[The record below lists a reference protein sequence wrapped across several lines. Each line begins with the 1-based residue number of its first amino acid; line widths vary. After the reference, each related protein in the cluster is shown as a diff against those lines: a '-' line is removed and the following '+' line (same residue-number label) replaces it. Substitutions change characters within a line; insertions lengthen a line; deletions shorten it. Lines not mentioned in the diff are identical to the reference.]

1 MLWVFEFLGDI
12 MGDIIGE
19 SIGSLGGS
27 MAGDLASRARGPVGS
42 DAVVSLPTGEVPD
55 AGAAHAQPA
64 GRRAAAPTPARAES
78 SERSAPDLGDML
90 ATLRRAVR
98 AAQAALGQGAG
109 GSASPAEATS
119 VDAAGRA
126 LVEAASAV
134 VAFLKRRSA
143 RAGGL
148 AQQRLQNLM
157 TALRRFTEE
166 AEGLAQKS
174 AFEQQ
179 RLVAAALR
187 LCTWAE
193 LELGPGTAR
202 SKPSLSAAPG
212 ATAGRRAEPV
222 PGPTPAQVKTVGS
235 TSEHPAI
242 TTAMIPVGVAAAD
255 PAQRG
260 EADSLSRPVLGLP
273 GVGERTAERLAT
285 RGLLRVLDVLYFLP
299 RRWEDLRSVL
309 PVGAL
314 QPGVV
319 QSTVVIVERSR
330 IVPSRRRFLD
340 VMARGVDGTPL
351 SLRWFYFNGGMLRR
365 LQPGQR
371 LRIAGSPQP
380 WKGVLQIVHPEV
392 DYLETEDLA
401 TGDGG
406 SAAPVG
412 RVRTRYPEIEGV
424 PPRTLER
431 LCRHVCERFSDA
443 VPDGLPEA
451 LRQKLSLPHLSQ
463 ALRSLHLVDGAVGDD
478 AGPPPELLDQLN
490 QGMAPAQ
497 RRLIFEELF
506 FLQLGLIERRK
517 NVRAEV
523 SAPCLSDEHSLD
535 PLRQVLPFVPTRA
548 QERAIR
554 EIAADLARPLPM
566 QRLVHG
572 DVGSGKTLVAY
583 AACELVMAAGRQAAI
598 MAPTEILAEQH
609 ARTLGAWARA
619 TGRRLAL
626 LTATTPKTARKST
639 LALLQAGRYDDVW
652 GQAERGGERLDRE
665 TILAL
670 LAAGYL
676 HIVVGTHA
684 LIADRVEFADLGLV
698 VIDEQHRFGVAQ
710 RARLRRKGR
719 TPHLLVMTATPIP
732 RTLALTLYGD
742 LDITQLDELP
752 PGRTPPVTRVLSGA
766 GGLSRALLAVRR
778 AVATERQAY
787 WVCPLIEESEKI
799 DFQSVT
805 ARHASLQAA
814 LPELRIGLVHGRL
827 LSNERDEI
835 MDRFRA
841 GELHVLCATTVIE
854 VGVDVPNASLMV
866 IEGADRFG
874 LAQLHQLRGRIGRGS
889 GASACLLLHDTPA
902 ELPAEG
908 TAQTELPRS
917 GASDDS
923 LLGGS
928 PAKASRTRR
937 ARPTAAAVASPAAS
951 PEDSPLQAPAGDA
964 PATSGAGGSQ
974 GRLAVLAQSSNG
986 FHIAEADL
994 RMRGPGEVLGTR
1006 QAGLPPLRYADLLRD
1021 IDLLQIARR
1030 EAAALLRRDPELEL
1044 PEHAA
1049 TRRLLRERW
1058 ALAEEKLSTLE

>member
-463 ALRSLHLVDGAVGDD
+463 AL
-478 AGPPPELLDQLN
+478 
-490 QGMAPAQ
+490 
-497 RRLIFEELF
+497 
-506 FLQLGLIERRK
+506 
-517 NVRAEV
+517 
-523 SAPCLSDEHSLD
+523 
-535 PLRQVLPFVPTRA
+535 
-548 QERAIR
+548 
-554 EIAADLARPLPM
+554 
-566 QRLVHG
+566 
-572 DVGSGKTLVAY
+572 
-583 AACELVMAAGRQAAI
+583 
-598 MAPTEILAEQH
+598 
-609 ARTLGAWARA
+609 
-619 TGRRLAL
+619 
-626 LTATTPKTARKST
+626 
-639 LALLQAGRYDDVW
+639 
-652 GQAERGGERLDRE
+652 
-665 TILAL
+665 
-670 LAAGYL
+670 
-676 HIVVGTHA
+676 
-684 LIADRVEFADLGLV
+684 
-698 VIDEQHRFGVAQ
+698 
-710 RARLRRKGR
+710 
-719 TPHLLVMTATPIP
+719 
-732 RTLALTLYGD
+732 
-742 LDITQLDELP
+742 
-752 PGRTPPVTRVLSGA
+752 
-766 GGLSRALLAVRR
+766 
-778 AVATERQAY
+778 
-787 WVCPLIEESEKI
+787 
-799 DFQSVT
+799 
-805 ARHASLQAA
+805 
-814 LPELRIGLVHGRL
+814 
-827 LSNERDEI
+827 
-835 MDRFRA
+835 
-841 GELHVLCATTVIE
+841 
-854 VGVDVPNASLMV
+854 
-866 IEGADRFG
+866 
-874 LAQLHQLRGRIGRGS
+874 
-889 GASACLLLHDTPA
+889 
-902 ELPAEG
+902 
-908 TAQTELPRS
+908 
-917 GASDDS
+917 
-923 LLGGS
+923 
-928 PAKASRTRR
+928 
-937 ARPTAAAVASPAAS
+937 
-951 PEDSPLQAPAGDA
+951 
-964 PATSGAGGSQ
+964 
-974 GRLAVLAQSSNG
+974 
-986 FHIAEADL
+986 
-994 RMRGPGEVLGTR
+994 
-1006 QAGLPPLRYADLLRD
+1006 
-1021 IDLLQIARR
+1021 
-1030 EAAALLRRDPELEL
+1030 
-1044 PEHAA
+1044 
-1049 TRRLLRERW
+1049 
-1058 ALAEEKLSTLE
+1058 